1 MTDFDAIAIA
11 AADERLDAERGKQL
25 FMVEQ
30 AYARRMGIEVSDIRS
45 VDQARIGWLLD
56 INAHIEAMT
65 DDEFEALVNECD
77 AALDEDRYNE
87 TRATLAEW
95 CSQ

>member
-11 AADERLDAERGKQL
+11 TADERLDAERGKRL

-30 AYARRMGIEVSDIRS
+30 TYARRMGIEVSDIKS
-45 VDQARIGWLLD
+45 IDQARIKWLLD
-56 INAHIEAMT
+56 TNVHIEAMT

-95 CSQ
+95 YSQ